1 VGMGVRVVVVRCA
14 VDRLC
19 MRSVS
24 SNVGV
29 GVSSRGVVRYT
40 GVGNRGG
47 QWVEGTRG

>member
-1 VGMGVRVVVVRCA
+1 MGMGVRVVVVRCA

-19 MRSVS
+19 MWSVS

-29 GVSSRGVVRYT
+29 GVSSCGVVRYT